1 MLRFGKQNY
10 QYLFHQYLKK
20 NHNGYYVLR
29 KTIGVDEKRFMDVV
43 KKRNLINEKR
53 KLRKNK
59 EKTQ

>member
-1 MLRFGKQNY
+1 MARCENHGLIEG
-10 QYLFHQYLKK
+10 LLYLKK